1 MCYVPRSLLYRRSAV
16 AGRMGFVM
24 SSGVDRFLSGLLL
37 GGLLFILSSF
47 AWAGGSEEKVGVVVR
62 PAVSGLSA
70 PVAKVAETKSEPADE
85 REMVAS
91 YYGRDFAGEA
101 TATGEPFDPEGYTA
115 AHKSLPLGTEV
126 GVSYGGEWV
135 RVVINDRGPYIE
147 GRDIDLSLA
156 AAQEIGLIEPGSAP
170 VRVAVL

>member
-1 MCYVPRSLLYRRSAV
+1 
-16 AGRMGFVM
+16 MGSSM
-24 SSGVDRFLSGLLL
+24 LSGVDKFFSGLLL
-37 GGLLFILSSF
+37 GGLLFVLSSF
-47 AWAGGSEEKVGVVVR
+47 AWAGGSEEKVDVVVR

-70 PVAKVAETKSEPADE
+70 PVAPVAEAEPVDEPVDE

-115 AHKSLPLGTEV
+115 AHKSLPLGTELR
-126 GVSYGGEWV
+126 VSYGGESV
-135 RVVINDRGPYIE
+135 RVVVNDRGPYIA

-156 AAQEIGLIEPGSAP
+156 AAQEIGLVEPGSAP

>member
-1 MCYVPRSLLYRRSAV
+1 MYWRFAV
-16 AGRMGFVM
+16 AGRMGSSM
-24 SSGVDRFLSGLLL
+24 LSGVDRFFSGLLL
-37 GGLLFILSSF
+37 GGLLFVLSSF
-47 AWAGGSEEKVGVVVR
+47 AWAGGSEEKVDVVVR

-70 PVAKVAETKSEPADE
+70 PVAPVAEAEPVDEPVDE

-115 AHKSLPLGTEV
+115 AHKSLPLGTELR
-126 GVSYGGEWV
+126 VSHGGESV
-135 RVVINDRGPYIE
+135 RVVVNDRGPYIA

-156 AAQEIGLIEPGSAP
+156 AAREIGLIEPGSAP